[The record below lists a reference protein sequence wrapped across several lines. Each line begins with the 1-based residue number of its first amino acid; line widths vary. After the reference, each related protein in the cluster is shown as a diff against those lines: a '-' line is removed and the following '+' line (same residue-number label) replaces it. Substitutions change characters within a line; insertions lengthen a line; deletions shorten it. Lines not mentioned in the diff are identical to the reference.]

1 MRLVVT
7 TGGVDLE
14 FTEPVDGGAYPWLT
28 KVGPLLLAA
37 RAGHLSGVGVGES
50 ANMTVELDNT
60 RRQAATLLG
69 FCPRAPAVV
78 YDDDGDEFFSGLV
91 QRLDFGAALVLTLEA

>member
-1 MRLVVT
+1 MRLAVT
-7 TGGVDLE
+7 AGGVDLT
-14 FTEPVDGGAYPWLT
+14 FTEPQASGAYPWLV

-37 RAGHLSGVGVGES
+37 RAGHLSGVGIGES

-60 RRQAATLLG
+60 SRQAATLLG

-78 YDDDGDEFFSGLV
+78 YDDAGDEFFSGLV
-91 QRLDFGAALVLTLEA
+91 QRLDFGALLALTLEA

>member
-14 FTEPVDGGAYPWLT
+14 FTEPRNGGAYPWLG
-28 KVGPLLLAA
+28 KVGALLLAV

-50 ANMTVELDNT
+50 ANMTVELDNVS
-60 RRQAATLLG
+60 RQAATLLG

-91 QRLDFGAALVLTLEA
+91 QRMEFGAVLTLTLEA

>member
-7 TGGVDLE
+7 TGGVELT

-28 KVGPLLLAA
+28 KVGALLLAA

-78 YDDDGDEFFSGLV
+78 YDDEGDEFFSGLV
-91 QRLDFGAALVLTLEA
+91 QRLDFGAVLVLTLEA